1 MLVRKLVMN
10 INLSIV
16 IFMLFTLGA
25 FGCTAENDPVKLTS
39 SNESLDDEE
48 SAYELMTDEIESEN
62 YTSDSPDPDLE
73 TDQLSE
79 EIGSIIV
86 GTQVGNRIPE
96 FKVIYEDGTE
106 VTSASLIE
114 NGKPVFMFFAAT
126 WCPGC
131 ARELA
136 ELKEVYPEF
145 TDDIVFISVGVDPTE
160 SMADLVQYK
169 NQHGHPWTVAQPVGK
184 MIADLRVTS
193 QSTKIAFN
201 SSGIITY
208 RDGYGK
214 GNKEI
219 WAKWMESGGE
229 DF

>member
-1 MLVRKLVMN
+1 
-10 INLSIV
+10 
-16 IFMLFTLGA
+16 MLFTLGA

-79 EIGSIIV
+79 EIDSIIV
-86 GTQVGNRIPE
+86 GTQVGDRIPE

-145 TDDIVFISVGVDPTE
+145 TDVIVFIYTNNEGPT
-160 SMADLVQYK
+160 V
-169 NQHGHPWTVAQPVGK
+169 
-184 MIADLRVTS
+184 
-193 QSTKIAFN
+193 
-201 SSGIITY
+201 II
-208 RDGYGK
+208 D
-214 GNKEI
+214 I
-219 WAKWMESGGE
+219 
-229 DF
+229 

>member
-1 MLVRKLVMN
+1 MN

-16 IFMLFTLGA
+16 IFMLFALGI
-25 FGCTAENDPVKLTS
+25 FGCTAENEPAKLTS
-39 SNESLDDEE
+39 SNESLDDEGGD
-48 SAYELMTDEIESEN
+48 YELMTDEMESEN
-62 YTSDSPDPDLE
+62 FTSDSPAPGLE

-79 EIGSIIV
+79 KIDSIIV

-131 ARELA
+131 TRELA

-160 SMADLVQYK
+160 SMIELVQYK
-169 NQHGHPWTVAQPVGK
+169 EQHGHPWTGAQPVGQ

-214 GNKEI
+214 GNKEL

>member
-16 IFMLFTLGA
+16 IFMLFTLSA
-25 FGCTAENDPVKLTS
+25 FGCTAENDSVKLTA

-48 SAYELMTDEIESEN
+48 SAYALMADEIESEN
-62 YTSDSPDPDLE
+62 YTSDSPDQDLE
-73 TDQLSE
+73 TNQLSE

-86 GTQVGNRIPE
+86 GTKVGNRIPE
-96 FKVIYEDGTE
+96 FKIIYEDGTE
-106 VTSASLIE
+106 VTSTSLIE

-131 ARELA
+131 FKELA
-136 ELKEVYPEF
+136 ELKDIYPEF
-145 TDDIVFISVGVDPTE
+145 TDSVVFISIGIDPTE
-160 SMADLVQYK
+160 SMAELVEYK
-169 NQHGHPWTVAQPVGK
+169 NRNGHPWRVAKPTEQ
-184 MIADLRVTS
+184 MIADLKVTS

-219 WAKWMESGGE
+219 WAKWMANNK
-229 DF
+229 